1 MLRYGGPQSLAI
13 DRIVLEV
20 TGGKTIAPIVGS
32 NREWEQAMH
41 FVKAAAA
48 GQAVDFSE
56 VISSLSYALD
66 ITEGQPAGHAARS
79 CILGMRIARE
89 LGLDVADRS
98 ALFYAL
104 LLKDL
109 GCSSNASK
117 VCYLFGTDDR
127 KTKCDLKTTDWT
139 RLSESMRYVARNVV
153 QDGTM
158 LQKASRF
165 VAVAARGQK
174 AAKELVQIRCDRG
187 AAIARSLLL
196 PEATAVA
203 IHSLDEHWDG
213 SGYPDCLHGDAI
225 PLFGRILGLAQTAE
239 VFWHR
244 GGVEAACEV
253 ARKRSGTWFDPQLV
267 EVLLSLEGDAALA
280 ADMGCDDAAGIA
292 AKLEPAELVIHADE
306 DALDR
311 VSEGFSHVIDAKSPW
326 TFCHS
331 SGVAEVATGIGSVL
345 GIEGRRLQKLRR
357 AALLH
362 DIGKLGVSNQ
372 ILDKPG
378 KLNAEELAAMRKHPD
393 FTLKILS
400 RVRAFRDFAEA
411 AASHHERLDGRGYH
425 RGMSGAAL
433 SLEVRILAVADMY
446 EALAAKRPYR
456 QDLSKEEVMT
466 ILKREAG
473 VGLCPSVVAA
483 LQSFLAH
490 SNFVPYQVAA

>member
-1 MLRYGGPQSLAI
+1 MQYANDS
-13 DRIVLEV
+13 
-20 TGGKTIAPIVGS
+20 
-32 NREWEQAMH
+32 
-41 FVKAAAA
+41 A
-48 GQAVDFSE
+48 GEHVVDFSE
-56 VISSLSYALD
+56 VISAMSYALD

-89 LGLDVADRS
+89 LGLSISDQS

-127 KTKCDLKTTDWT
+127 ATKCDLKTTDWT
-139 RLSESMRYVARNVV
+139 RTSESMQYVARNVV
-153 QDGTM
+153 RDGSM

-187 AAIARSLLL
+187 AAIARSLQL
-196 PEATAVA
+196 PELTAEA

-213 SGYPDCLHGDAI
+213 SGYPEGLRGDAI

-239 VFWHR
+239 VFWHK
-244 GGVEAACEV
+244 GGAEAACEM
-253 ARKRSGTWFDPQLV
+253 ARKRSGTWFDPQLA
-267 EVLLSLEGDAALA
+267 EVLLSLESDASLA
-280 ADMGCDDAAGIA
+280 ADMGRDDAASLA
-292 AKLEPAELVIHADE
+292 AQLEPAELIISADE

-311 VSEGFSHVIDAKSPW
+311 VAEGFSHVIDAKSPW

-331 SGVAEVATGIGSVL
+331 SGVAEVATGIGAVL
-345 GIEGRRLQKLRR
+345 GMDSRRLNRLRR

-362 DIGKLGVSNQ
+362 DIGKLGVSNL
-372 ILDKPG
+372 ILDKPA
-378 KLNAEELAAMRKHPD
+378 KLNPEELAIMRKHPE
-393 FTLKILS
+393 FTLKILN
-400 RVRAFRDFAEA
+400 RVGAFREFSEVA
-411 AASHHERLDGRGYH
+411 AAHHERLDGRGYH
-425 RGMSGAAL
+425 RGISGNAL
-433 SLEVRILAVADMY
+433 SLEVRILAVADIY

-466 ILKREAG
+466 IINRESG
-473 VGLCPSVVAA
+473 VGLCPAVVAA
-483 LQSFLAH
+483 LKSFLAQ